1 LTLWLLGVLVVAM
14 AIATLIPQNAPPE
27 AYMRALGEMLGP
39 VVAKTALRNIYG
51 SWWFIGA
58 FALLGLNLLACVIQR
73 SGQILRQEQQT
84 PAQVTRQDTV
94 ARAHRGQWRAAAAV
108 DKTAEALS
116 ASLRKWGYRVVA
128 TAGEE
133 EGQRGLVARRGRLA
147 PWVPIIVHVGVI
159 IILVGAGWGK
169 LPRNGYRETAQLQP
183 GETFAVRAG
192 DDAFSLRLVK
202 AGEKRDAKGQPTDF
216 WAEVEVLEDGNVVRS
231 ETIRPNHPLR
241 YHSVSAVLQTMAA
254 GAPAPP
260 GLALEVIKGSSR
272 EQVPISITND
282 GAVDPMGS
290 YRRLNNPHWMVVV
303 TGLRIGDESGKGGPM
318 ASVMVDDAG
327 PSPEGQMPSH
337 EWREVG
343 WVGENG
349 VDFSGARL
357 RLVHGA
363 EAMQTSATRPTEVQL
378 SLDRDIGLPI
388 VYAGFIVIAL
398 GALLMLGNARS
409 SLVALVAKKG
419 QGSQVFVGASRS
431 GKEMENLQQRLQ
443 SDIGATR
450 EGGPS

>member
-1 LTLWLLGVLVVAM
+1 
-14 AIATLIPQNAPPE
+14 
-27 AYMRALGEMLGP
+27 
-39 VVAKTALRNIYG
+39 
-51 SWWFIGA
+51 
-58 FALLGLNLLACVIQR
+58 
-73 SGQILRQEQQT
+73 
-84 PAQVTRQDTV
+84 
-94 ARAHRGQWRAAAAV
+94 
-108 DKTAEALS
+108 
-116 ASLRKWGYRVVA
+116 
-128 TAGEE
+128 
-133 EGQRGLVARRGRLA
+133 
-147 PWVPIIVHVGVI
+147 
-159 IILVGAGWGK
+159 
-169 LPRNGYRETAQLQP
+169 
-183 GETFAVRAG
+183 
-192 DDAFSLRLVK
+192 
-202 AGEKRDAKGQPTDF
+202 
-216 WAEVEVLEDGNVVRS
+216 
-231 ETIRPNHPLR
+231 
-241 YHSVSAVLQTMAA
+241 MAA